1 MIRTSLLA
9 LALAGVATA
18 ALAQTPTDPHAGHV
32 MPAQPPAPAPAA
44 PRTPDPHAGHQAA
57 PAQPPADPHAGHAM
71 GAGAA
76 AKTGADLAI
85 GAAPAPAPTTDLLAD
100 RLYGPGP
107 MQRAR
112 ALLAEEH
119 GGAFASKMQADLLEW
134 TPDGDDYRWE
144 IEGWYGGDRNRLAF
158 KTEGKGRSGE
168 GVEQAEVQF
177 LYSRA
182 VSRYTDVQA
191 GVRFDVE
198 PRSRAYAVLAVDAL
212 FPYWFEAEGSL
223 FLSEEGDLLAR
234 AEGSYDVRLSQRLV
248 LQPRAEVNFAAQDIA
263 ASGIGS
269 GLSTSELGLRLRYEF
284 RREFAPYIG
293 VNYERSHGATAD
305 FARSAGEPVSSTRVV
320 VGLRAWF

>member
-32 MPAQPPAPAPAA
+32 MPAQPPAPVPAA

-71 GAGAA
+71 AGAA
-76 AKTGADLAI
+76 AKTGADLAV
-85 GAAPAPAPTTDLLAD
+85 GAAPAPAPITDLLAD
-100 RLYGPGP
+100 GVYGPES
-107 MQRAR
+107 MRRAR

-119 GGAFASKMQADLLEW
+119 GGVFASKIHADLLEW
-134 TPDGDDYRWE
+134 APDGEGYRWE

-158 KTEGKGRSGE
+158 KTEGEGRSGE

-234 AEGSYDVRLSQRLV
+234 AEGSHDVRLSQRLV
-248 LQPRAEVNFAAQDIA
+248 LQPRAELNFAAQDIPGSA
-263 ASGIGS
+263 IGS

-293 VNYERSHGATAD
+293 VNYERRHGETAD
-305 FARSAGEPVSSTRVV
+305 FARAVGEPVSSTGAV
-320 VGLRAWF
+320 VGVRAWF